1 MTPQPSARAA
11 FFLRRLLMS
20 EFGGWL
26 YSPVLAAGFTRPFGG
41 WLYSPVLAAGFTRPF
56 GGLLCSPVWRL
67 ALLARLAACSARL
80 FGGWLCS
87 PVWRLALLAWW
98 RLRLRAGFG
107 LDCGPKFWWAWID
120 SNYRPRPYQGRAL
133 AT

>member
-1 MTPQPSARAA
+1 MTPGDLCNFVVARQYSIVKELDDSAAISTRRV
-11 FFLRRLLMS
+11 FLRRLLMS

-26 YSPVLAAGFTRPFGG
+26 YSPV
-41 WLYSPVLAAGFTRPF
+41 
-56 GGLLCSPVWRL
+56 WRL
-67 ALLARLAACSARL
+67 ALLARLAACFTRP

-87 PVWRLALLAWW
+87 PVW